1 MTKGYIYCLSNKSFK
16 KNIYK
21 IGYTSKKPNIRAEQL
36 YKTGLP
42 TPFKVEISKYV
53 NDIVKAERQL
63 HEKFD
68 KMRINEDREFF
79 KVSLECIKKSFRQ
92 TKGLKRRK
100 IFKKVVNN
108 PRNYILRKRTLSRK
122 CKHNVYAD
130 KKK

>member
-36 YKTGLP
+36 YKTGVP

-53 NDIVKAERQL
+53 NDIVKAERHL

-92 TKGLKRRK
+92 TKGFKKRK

-108 PRNYILRKRTLSRK
+108 SRNYILRKRTLSRK